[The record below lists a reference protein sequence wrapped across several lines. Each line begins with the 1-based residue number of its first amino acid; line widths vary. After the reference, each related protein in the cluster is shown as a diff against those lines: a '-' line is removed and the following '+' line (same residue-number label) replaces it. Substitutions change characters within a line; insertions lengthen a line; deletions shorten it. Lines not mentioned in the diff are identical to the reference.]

1 MGERASNLL
10 RHHFERVVAYDLLQK
25 LPVRHC
31 HEIPELHAI
40 TLNISRS
47 RAMND
52 PKVQWRLA
60 SPPSW
65 ALSAGSVTSPCIFAT
80 CVQLLMMG
88 RAALTLLTG
97 RRTEMKFT
105 RKFRA
110 GKTFRIFK
118 GMPVGASVTLDR
130 KMDGYRFLQVRR
142 RRQLPASAPLAA
154 VHLQM
159 TSTSPFPDAVVASGD
174 TAGHAARVPG
184 GGHQQERW
192 HRVGCPWHAPS
203 AAGDL
208 RVVRP
213 LQVPGQTLQR
223 ARTETGHRICS
234 VQRPRVV
241 LAAGLP
247 GTGRWTARTGC
258 ATTVKTSRHWSSRA
272 WASPCVGK

>member
-1 MGERASNLL
+1 M

-52 PKVQWRLA
+52 PK
-60 SPPSW
+60 
-65 ALSAGSVTSPCIFAT
+65 
-80 CVQLLMMG
+80 LLMMG

-130 KMDGYRFLQVRR
+130 KMDGYRFLQLWRQEILPDMPREYLGAGTSRSGGIGSGVHGTLRVLQEISESFDRFSGFAWNGSVDCPHRLRHHREDVTALVFTGLGIPVRGKMTR
-142 RRQLPASAPLAA
+142 EVEKRFEEAA
-154 VHLQM
+154 Q
-159 TSTSPFPDAVVASGD
+159 GE
-174 TAGHAARVPG
+174 G
-184 GGHQQERW
+184 
-192 HRVGCPWHAPS
+192 
-203 AAGDL
+203 AGDQ
-208 RVVRP
+208 P
-213 LQVPGQTLQR
+213 
-223 ARTETGHRICS
+223 
-234 VQRPRVV
+234 
-241 LAAGLP
+241 
-247 GTGRWTARTGC
+247 
-258 ATTVKTSRHWSSRA
+258 
-272 WASPCVGK
+272 